1 MSKVNKKS
9 LVALAFASAL
19 LSLSSSSTFAGDVSG
34 ILKSQTS
41 FNTAESELQ
50 QQEWQLDI
58 EYDTGLWGGD
68 LKAIGRIRLDT
79 VDDLNQSSTADT
91 FSAAAKPFATKDWGS
106 VELREL
112 YWETFGDNSFWRIG
126 KQQVVWGEADG
137 LKLLDVINPQNFREF
152 VLDDFDD
159 SRIPLWMFNAEFTV
173 TENGVLQVLWIPD
186 TSVHNL
192 APSGSPYAFSSSS
205 IVPKTASD
213 IAIQLRPAQA
223 PRSPIKDS
231 DIGLRYTDFVNGWDI
246 SLNYLY
252 HYVDEPIVSAS
263 AQTNSETPHILLT
276 QNYERSHLLGGTAS
290 SAVGDWTI
298 RAEIAFET
306 NRYHRTKQSLLGV
319 LQANQWSS
327 VIGLDYQGWSDQ
339 FISLQWFQSRINA
352 TKNDLIELIEHSQE
366 DSVTFLWE
374 SNFMN
379 DTLKAKWLQIH
390 SIDHGDGVFRPK
402 VSYNLQSNLDV
413 YLSADVFYGNKD
425 TRFGQFDQGDRVSVG
440 FERGF

>member
-1 MSKVNKKS
+1 VSMLNNNG
-9 LVALAFASAL
+9 LVALAFVSGL
-19 LSLSSSSTFAGDVSG
+19 LSLSTSSAFAGDVSG

-41 FNTAESELQ
+41 INTAENELQ

-91 FSAAAKPFATKDWGS
+91 FSAVAKPFATKDWGS
-106 VELREL
+106 IELREL

-152 VLDDFDD
+152 VLDDFED
-159 SRIPLWMFNAEFTV
+159 SRIPLWMLNAEFTL

-186 TSVHNL
+186 TTVHNL
-192 APSGSPYAFSSSS
+192 APSDSPYAFSSSS
-205 IVPKTASD
+205 IVPQATSD
-213 IAIQLRPAQA
+213 LAVQLSPALA

-231 DIGLRYTDFVNGWDI
+231 DIGLRYTDFVGGWDV

-263 AQTNSETPHILLT
+263 TQTNSEIPHIQLT

-290 SAVGDWTI
+290 SALGDWTI

-306 NRYHRTKQSLLGV
+306 NRYHRTKQSLSGIV
-319 LQANQWSS
+319 QANQWSS
-327 VIGLDYQGWSDQ
+327 VIGLDYQGWNDQ
-339 FISLQWFQSRINA
+339 FISVQWFQSRINA
-352 TKNDLIELIEHSQE
+352 AQAELIEHSQE
-366 DSVTFLWE
+366 DSLTFLWE
-374 SNFMN
+374 SNFLN
-379 DTLKAKWLQIH
+379 DTLTAKWLQIH
-390 SIDHGDGVFRPK
+390 SIDHGDGVFRSK
-402 VSYNLQSNLDV
+402 VSYNLQSNLDIYV
-413 YLSADVFYGNKD
+413 SSDVFYGNKEN
-425 TRFGQFDQGDRVSVG
+425 RFGQFDQGDRVSIG
-440 FERGF
+440 FEWGYE

>member
-1 MSKVNKKS
+1 MSRLNNNG
-9 LVALAFASAL
+9 LVALAFASGL
-19 LSLSSSSTFAGDVSG
+19 LSLSTNSAFAGDASG

-41 FNTAESELQ
+41 FNTAENELQ
-50 QQEWQLDI
+50 QQEWQLDM

-68 LKAIGRIRLDT
+68 LNAIGRIRLDT

-91 FSAAAKPFATKDWGS
+91 FSAVAKPFATRDWGS
-106 VELREL
+106 IELREL
-112 YWETFGDNSFWRIG
+112 YWETFVDNSFWRIG

-137 LKLLDVINPQNFREF
+137 LKLLDVINPQNFRQF
-152 VLDDFDD
+152 VMDDFDD
-159 SRIPLWMFNAEFTV
+159 SRIPLWMFNAEFTLI
-173 TENGVLQVLWIPD
+173 ENGVLQVLWIPD
-186 TSVHNL
+186 TTVHNL
-192 APSGSPYAFSSSS
+192 VPSGSPYAFSSSS
-205 IVPKTASD
+205 IVPILASD
-213 IAIQLRPAQA
+213 LAIQLRPAQA

-231 DIGLRYTDFVNGWDI
+231 DIGLRYTDFVSGWDI

-252 HYVDEPIVSAS
+252 HYVDELIVSAS
-263 AQTNSETPHILLT
+263 AQTNSEIPHILLT

-290 SAVGDWTI
+290 SALGDWTI

-306 NRYHRTKQSLLGV
+306 NRYHRTKQSLPGV
-319 LQANQWSS
+319 VQASQWSS
-327 VIGLDYQGWSDQ
+327 VIGVDYQGWSDQ
-339 FISLQWFQSRINA
+339 FISVQWFQTRINA
-352 TKNDLIELIEHSQE
+352 TQTDLIELIEHSQE

-413 YLSADVFYGNKD
+413 YISADVFYGNKD
-425 TRFGQFDQGDRVSVG
+425 TLFGQFDQGDRVSIG
-440 FERGF
+440 FDWGF

>member
-1 MSKVNKKS
+1 VRAVNKNS

-19 LSLSSSSTFAGDVSG
+19 LNLSSGSVFAGDMSG

-41 FNTAESELQ
+41 FNSAENELQ

-68 LKAIGRIRLDT
+68 LTAIGRIRLDT

-91 FSAAAKPFATKDWGS
+91 FSAVAKLFATKDWGS
-106 VELREL
+106 IELREL
-112 YWETFGDNSFWRIG
+112 YWETFADNSFWRIG

-152 VLDDFDD
+152 VMDDFDD
-159 SRIPLWMFNAEFTV
+159 SRIPLWMFNAEFTL

-186 TSVHNL
+186 TTVHNL

-205 IVPKTASD
+205 IVPKRSGDSAV
-213 IAIQLRPAQA
+213 QLSPEKA
-223 PRSPIKDS
+223 PRSLIKDS
-231 DIGLRYTDFVNGWDI
+231 DIGLRYTDFLGGWDV

-263 AQTNSETPHILLT
+263 AQTNSELL

-290 SAVGDWTI
+290 SALGDWTI

-306 NRYHRTKQSLLGV
+306 NRYHRTKQSLPGV
-319 LQANQWSS
+319 VQANQWSS
-327 VIGLDYQGWSDQ
+327 VIGLDYQGLSDQ
-339 FISLQWFQSRINA
+339 FISVQWFQSRINA
-352 TKNDLIELIEHSQE
+352 GQAKLIEHSQE
-366 DSVTFLWE
+366 DSVTLLWE
-374 SNFMN
+374 SNFLN
-379 DTLKAKWLQIH
+379 DTLTAKWLQIH

-402 VSYNLQSNLDV
+402 LSYNLQSNLDI

-425 TRFGQFDQGDRVSVG
+425 TLFGQFDQGDRVSIG
-440 FERGF
+440 FEWGL

>member
-1 MSKVNKKS
+1 VSMLNNNG
-9 LVALAFASAL
+9 LVALAFVSGL
-19 LSLSSSSTFAGDVSG
+19 LSLSTSSAFAADVSG

-41 FNTAESELQ
+41 INTAENELQ

-91 FSAAAKPFATKDWGS
+91 FSAVAKPFATKDWGS
-106 VELREL
+106 IELREL

-152 VLDDFDD
+152 VLDDFED
-159 SRIPLWMFNAEFTV
+159 SRIPLWMLNAEFTL
-173 TENGVLQVLWIPD
+173 TENSVLQVLWIPD
-186 TSVHNL
+186 TTVHNL
-192 APSGSPYAFSSSS
+192 APSGSPYALRSSS
-205 IVPKTASD
+205 IVPQATSD
-213 IAIQLRPAQA
+213 LAVQLSPALA

-231 DIGLRYTDFVNGWDI
+231 DIGLRYTDFVGGWDV

-263 AQTNSETPHILLT
+263 TQTNSKIPHIQLT

-290 SAVGDWTI
+290 SALGDWTI

-306 NRYHRTKQSLLGV
+306 NRYHRTKQSLSRIV
-319 LQANQWSS
+319 QANQWSS
-327 VIGLDYQGWSDQ
+327 VIGLDYQGWTNQ
-339 FISLQWFQSRINA
+339 FISVQWFQSLINA
-352 TKNDLIELIEHSQE
+352 AQAEHSQE
-366 DSVTFLWE
+366 DFLTLLWE
-374 SNFMN
+374 SNFLN
-379 DTLKAKWLQIH
+379 DTLTAKWLQIH
-390 SIDHGDGVFRPK
+390 SIDHGDGVFRSK
-402 VSYNLQSNLDV
+402 VSYNLQSNLDIYV
-413 YLSADVFYGNKD
+413 SADVFYGNKEK
-425 TRFGQFDQGDRVSVG
+425 RFGQFDQGDRVSIG
-440 FERGF
+440 FKWGL

>member
-1 MSKVNKKS
+1 MSTVNNNG
-9 LVALAFASAL
+9 LVALAFAIGL

-112 YWETFGDNSFWRIG
+112 YWETFVDNSFWRIG

-192 APSGSPYAFSSSS
+192 APSGSPYAFSRSS

-231 DIGLRYTDFVNGWDI
+231 DIGLRYTDFVNGWDV

-263 AQTNSETPHILLT
+263 AHTNSETPHILMT

-290 SAVGDWTI
+290 SAIGDWTI

-306 NRYHRTKQSLLGV
+306 NRYHRTKQSLPGV
-319 LQANQWSS
+319 VQANQWSS

-339 FISLQWFQSRINA
+339 FISVQWFQARINA
-352 TKNDLIELIEHSQE
+352 TQTDLIELIEHSQE

-374 SNFMN
+374 SNFIN

-440 FERGF
+440 FEWGF

>member
-1 MSKVNKKS
+1 MSALNNNG

-19 LSLSSSSTFAGDVSG
+19 LNLSTTSVYAAEISG

-41 FNTAESELQ
+41 FNTAENKLQ

-58 EYDTGLWGGD
+58 EYDVGLWGGD
-68 LKAIGRIRLDT
+68 LKAIGRLRFDT
-79 VDDLNQSSTADT
+79 VDDLNQRSTADT
-91 FSAAAKPFATKDWGS
+91 YSAVAKPFATEDWGS

-159 SRIPLWMFNAEFTV
+159 SRIPLWMLNAEFTL

-186 TSVHNL
+186 TTVHNL
-192 APSGSPYAFSSSS
+192 APIGSPYAFSSSS
-205 IVPKTASD
+205 IVPKPASD
-213 IAIQLRPAQA
+213 LAVQLSPAQA

-231 DIGLRYTDFVNGWDI
+231 DIGLRYTDFVGGWDV

-252 HYVDEPIVSAS
+252 HYVDEAILRAS
-263 AQTNSETPHILLT
+263 AQTNSEIPHILLT

-290 SAVGDWTI
+290 SALGDWTI

-306 NRYHRTKQSLLGV
+306 NRYHRTKQSLPGV
-319 LQANQWSS
+319 VQANQWSS

-339 FISLQWFQSRINA
+339 FVSVQWFQSRIDAAQN
-352 TKNDLIELIEHSQE
+352 ELIEHRQE
-366 DSVTFLWE
+366 DSMTFLWE

-402 VSYNLQSNLDV
+402 LSYNLQSNLDI
-413 YLSADVFYGNKD
+413 YISADVFYGNKD
-425 TRFGQFDQGDRVSVG
+425 KLFGQFDHSDRVSIG
-440 FERGF
+440 FEWGF

>member
-19 LSLSSSSTFAGDVSG
+19 LSLSSSSAFAGDVSG

-205 IVPKTASD
+205 IVPKPPSD
-213 IAIQLRPAQA
+213 IAVQLRPAKA

-263 AQTNSETPHILLT
+263 AHTNSETPHILMT

-290 SAVGDWTI
+290 SAIGDWTI

-306 NRYHRTKQSLLGV
+306 NRYHRTKQSLPGV

-339 FISLQWFQSRINA
+339 FISLQWFQARINA
-352 TKNDLIELIEHSQE
+352 TQNDLIELIEHSQE

-440 FERGF
+440 FEWGF

>member
-1 MSKVNKKS
+1 MSTVNNNG
-9 LVALAFASAL
+9 LVALAFAIGL

-91 FSAAAKPFATKDWGS
+91 FSAVAKPFATKDWGS

-112 YWETFGDNSFWRIG
+112 YWETFVDNSFWRIG

-205 IVPKTASD
+205 IVPKPASD
-213 IAIQLRPAQA
+213 IAVQLRPAQA

-231 DIGLRYTDFVNGWDI
+231 DIGLRYTDFVNGWDV

-263 AQTNSETPHILLT
+263 AHTNSETPHILMT

-290 SAVGDWTI
+290 SAIGDWTI

-306 NRYHRTKQSLLGV
+306 NRYHRTKQSLPGV
-319 LQANQWSS
+319 VQANQWSS

-339 FISLQWFQSRINA
+339 FISVQWFQARINA
-352 TKNDLIELIEHSQE
+352 TQTDLIELIEHSQE

-374 SNFMN
+374 SNFIN

-440 FERGF
+440 FEWGF

>member
-1 MSKVNKKS
+1 VSRLNNNG
-9 LVALAFASAL
+9 LVALAFASGL
-19 LSLSSSSTFAGDVSG
+19 LSLSTNSAFAGDASG

-41 FNTAESELQ
+41 FNTAENELQ
-50 QQEWQLDI
+50 QQEWQLDM

-68 LKAIGRIRLDT
+68 LNAIGRIRLDT

-91 FSAAAKPFATKDWGS
+91 FSAVAKPFATRDWGS
-106 VELREL
+106 IELREL
-112 YWETFGDNSFWRIG
+112 YWETFVDNSFWRIG

-137 LKLLDVINPQNFREF
+137 LKLLDVINPQNFRQF
-152 VLDDFDD
+152 VMDDFDD
-159 SRIPLWMFNAEFTV
+159 SRIPLWMFNAEFTLI
-173 TENGVLQVLWIPD
+173 ENGVLQVLWIPD
-186 TSVHNL
+186 TTVHNL
-192 APSGSPYAFSSSS
+192 VPSGSPYAFSSSS
-205 IVPKTASD
+205 IVPILASD
-213 IAIQLRPAQA
+213 LAIQLRPAQA

-231 DIGLRYTDFVNGWDI
+231 DIGLRYTDFVSGWDI

-252 HYVDEPIVSAS
+252 HYVDELIVSAS
-263 AQTNSETPHILLT
+263 AQTNSEIPHILLT

-290 SAVGDWTI
+290 SALGDWTI

-306 NRYHRTKQSLLGV
+306 NRYHRTKQSLPGV
-319 LQANQWSS
+319 VQASQWSS
-327 VIGLDYQGWSDQ
+327 VIGVDYQGWSDQ
-339 FISLQWFQSRINA
+339 FISVQWFQTRINA
-352 TKNDLIELIEHSQE
+352 TQTDLIELIEHSQE

-413 YLSADVFYGNKD
+413 YISADVFYGNKD
-425 TRFGQFDQGDRVSVG
+425 TLFGQFDQGDRVSIG
-440 FERGF
+440 FDWGF

>member
-1 MSKVNKKS
+1 MRAVNKNS

-19 LSLSSSSTFAGDVSG
+19 LNLSSGSVFAGDMSG

-41 FNTAESELQ
+41 FNSAENELQ

-68 LKAIGRIRLDT
+68 LTAIGRIRLDT

-91 FSAAAKPFATKDWGS
+91 FSAVAKLFATKDWGS
-106 VELREL
+106 IELREL
-112 YWETFGDNSFWRIG
+112 YWETFADNSFWRIG

-152 VLDDFDD
+152 VMDDFDD
-159 SRIPLWMFNAEFTV
+159 SRIPLWMFNAEFTL

-186 TSVHNL
+186 TTVHNL

-205 IVPKTASD
+205 IVPKRSGDSAV
-213 IAIQLRPAQA
+213 QLSPEKA
-223 PRSPIKDS
+223 PRSLIKDS
-231 DIGLRYTDFVNGWDI
+231 DIGLRYTDFLGGWDV

-263 AQTNSETPHILLT
+263 AQTNSELL

-290 SAVGDWTI
+290 SALGDWTI

-306 NRYHRTKQSLLGV
+306 NRYHRTKQSLPGV
-319 LQANQWSS
+319 VQANQWSS
-327 VIGLDYQGWSDQ
+327 VIGLDYQGLSDQ
-339 FISLQWFQSRINA
+339 FISVQWFQSRINA
-352 TKNDLIELIEHSQE
+352 GQAKLIEHSQE
-366 DSVTFLWE
+366 DSVTLLWE
-374 SNFMN
+374 SNFLN
-379 DTLKAKWLQIH
+379 DTLTAKWLQIH

-402 VSYNLQSNLDV
+402 LSYNLQSNLDI

-425 TRFGQFDQGDRVSVG
+425 TLFGQFDQGDRVSIG
-440 FERGF
+440 FEWGL

>member
-1 MSKVNKKS
+1 VSTLYNKN
-9 LVALAFASAL
+9 LVALAFASGL
-19 LSLSSSSTFAGDVSG
+19 LSLSTSTAYASDMSG

-41 FNTAESELQ
+41 FNTAKSELQ

-58 EYDTGLWGGD
+58 EYDKGVWGGD
-68 LKAIGRIRLDT
+68 LKVIGRLRLDT
-79 VDDLNQSSTADT
+79 VDDLNQSSTGET
-91 FSAAAKPFATKDWGS
+91 FSAVAKPLATKDWGS
-106 VELREL
+106 LELREL

-159 SRIPLWMFNAEFTV
+159 SRIPLWMFNAEFTL

-186 TSVHNL
+186 TTVHNL
-192 APSGSPYAFSSSS
+192 APIGSPYAFSSSS
-205 IVPKTASD
+205 IVPKPTAEQSV
-213 IAIQLRPAQA
+213 QLSPAQA

-231 DIGLRYTDFVNGWDI
+231 DIGLRYTDFVGGWDV

-252 HYVDEPIVSAS
+252 HYVDEPVLSAS
-263 AQTNSETPHILLT
+263 AQTNSEMPYILLA
-276 QNYERSHLLGGTAS
+276 QNYERSHLIGGTAS
-290 SAVGDWTI
+290 SALGDWTI

-319 LQANQWSS
+319 IQANQWSS

-339 FISLQWFQSRINA
+339 FISLQWFQSRIN
-352 TKNDLIELIEHSQE
+352 TPQTELIEHRQE
-366 DSVTFLWE
+366 DSMTFLWE
-374 SNFMN
+374 SNFLN
-379 DTLKAKWLQIH
+379 DTLTAKWLQIH

-402 VSYNLQSNLDV
+402 LKYNLQSNVDV
-413 YLSADVFYGNKD
+413 YISADVFYGNKNK
-425 TRFGQFDQGDRVSVG
+425 RFGQFDQSDRVSIG
-440 FERGF
+440 FEWGF

>member
-1 MSKVNKKS
+1 VSMLNNNG
-9 LVALAFASAL
+9 LVALAFVSGL
-19 LSLSSSSTFAGDVSG
+19 LSLSTSSAFAGDVSG

-41 FNTAESELQ
+41 INTAENELQ

-91 FSAAAKPFATKDWGS
+91 FSAVAKPFATKDWGS
-106 VELREL
+106 IELREL

-152 VLDDFDD
+152 VLDDFED
-159 SRIPLWMFNAEFTV
+159 SRIPLWMLNAEFTL

-186 TSVHNL
+186 TTVHNL
-192 APSGSPYAFSSSS
+192 APSGSPYAFSNLS
-205 IVPKTASD
+205 IVPKPASD
-213 IAIQLRPAQA
+213 LAIQLSPAKA

-231 DIGLRYTDFVNGWDI
+231 DIGLRYTDFVSGWDI

-252 HYVDEPIVSAS
+252 NYVDEPILKAS
-263 AQTNSETPHILLT
+263 AKTNSEIPYIQLT
-276 QNYERSHLLGGTAS
+276 QNYERSHLIGGTAS
-290 SAVGDWTI
+290 SALGDWTI
-298 RAEIAFET
+298 RGEIAFET
-306 NRYHRTKQSLLGV
+306 NRYHRTKQSLPGV
-319 LQANQWSS
+319 VQANQWSS

-339 FISLQWFQSRINA
+339 FISVQWFQSRINA
-352 TKNDLIELIEHSQE
+352 PQTELIEHRQE

-390 SIDHGDGVFRPK
+390 SIDHGNGVIRPK
-402 VSYNLQSNLDV
+402 ISYNLQSNLDV
-413 YLSADVFYGNKD
+413 YISADVFYGNRD
-425 TRFGQFDQGDRVSVG
+425 TRFGQFDHADRVSIG
-440 FERGF
+440 FEWGF

>member
-1 MSKVNKKS
+1 VRAVNKNS

-19 LSLSSSSTFAGDVSG
+19 LNLSSGSVFAGDMSG

-41 FNTAESELQ
+41 FNSAENELQ

-68 LKAIGRIRLDT
+68 LTAIGRIRLDT

-91 FSAAAKPFATKDWGS
+91 FSAVAKLFATKDWGS
-106 VELREL
+106 IELREL
-112 YWETFGDNSFWRIG
+112 YWETFADNSFWRIG

-152 VLDDFDD
+152 VMDDFDD
-159 SRIPLWMFNAEFTV
+159 SRIPLWMFNAEFTL

-186 TSVHNL
+186 TTVHNL

-205 IVPKTASD
+205 IVPKRSGDSAV
-213 IAIQLRPAQA
+213 QLSPAKA

-231 DIGLRYTDFVNGWDI
+231 DIGLRYTDFLGGWDV

-263 AQTNSETPHILLT
+263 AQTNSELL

-290 SAVGDWTI
+290 SALGDWTI

-306 NRYHRTKQSLLGV
+306 NRYHRTKQSLPGV
-319 LQANQWSS
+319 VQANQWSS
-327 VIGLDYQGWSDQ
+327 VIGLDYQGLSDQ
-339 FISLQWFQSRINA
+339 FISVQWFQSRINA
-352 TKNDLIELIEHSQE
+352 GQAKLIEHSQE
-366 DSVTFLWE
+366 DSVTLLWE
-374 SNFMN
+374 SNFLN
-379 DTLKAKWLQIH
+379 DTLTAKWLQIH

-402 VSYNLQSNLDV
+402 LSYNLQSNLDI

-425 TRFGQFDQGDRVSVG
+425 TLFGQFDQGDRVSIG
-440 FERGF
+440 FEWGL

>member
-1 MSKVNKKS
+1 MLNNNG
-9 LVALAFASAL
+9 LVALAFVSGL
-19 LSLSSSSTFAGDVSG
+19 LSLSTSSAFAGDVSG

-41 FNTAESELQ
+41 INTAENELQ

-68 LKAIGRIRLDT
+68 LKAIWRIRLDT

-91 FSAAAKPFATKDWGS
+91 FSAVAKPFATKDWGS
-106 VELREL
+106 IELREL

-152 VLDDFDD
+152 VLDDFED
-159 SRIPLWMFNAEFTV
+159 SRIPLWMLNAEFTL

-186 TSVHNL
+186 TTVHNL
-192 APSGSPYAFSSSS
+192 APSDSPYAFSSSS
-205 IVPKTASD
+205 IVPQATSD
-213 IAIQLRPAQA
+213 LAVQLSPALA

-231 DIGLRYTDFVNGWDI
+231 DIGLRYTDFVGGWDV

-263 AQTNSETPHILLT
+263 TQTNSEIPHIQLT

-290 SAVGDWTI
+290 SALGDWTI

-306 NRYHRTKQSLLGV
+306 NRYHRTKQSLSGIV
-319 LQANQWSS
+319 QANQWSS
-327 VIGLDYQGWSDQ
+327 VIGLDYQGWNDQ
-339 FISLQWFQSRINA
+339 FISVQWFQSRINA
-352 TKNDLIELIEHSQE
+352 AQAELIEHSQE
-366 DSVTFLWE
+366 DSLTFLWE
-374 SNFMN
+374 SNFLN
-379 DTLKAKWLQIH
+379 DTLTAKWLQIH
-390 SIDHGDGVFRPK
+390 SIDHGDGVFRSK
-402 VSYNLQSNLDV
+402 VSYNLQSNLDIYV
-413 YLSADVFYGNKD
+413 SSDVFYGNKEN
-425 TRFGQFDQGDRVSVG
+425 RFGQFDQGDRVSIG
-440 FERGF
+440 FEWGYE

>member
-1 MSKVNKKS
+1 VSMLNNNG
-9 LVALAFASAL
+9 LVALAFVSGL
-19 LSLSSSSTFAGDVSG
+19 LSLSTSSAFAADVSG

-41 FNTAESELQ
+41 INTAENELQ

-91 FSAAAKPFATKDWGS
+91 FSAVAKPFATKDWGS
-106 VELREL
+106 IELREL

-152 VLDDFDD
+152 VLDDFED
-159 SRIPLWMFNAEFTV
+159 SRIPLWMLNAEFTL

-186 TSVHNL
+186 TTVHNL
-192 APSGSPYAFSSSS
+192 APSDSPYAFSSSS
-205 IVPKTASD
+205 IVPQATSD
-213 IAIQLRPAQA
+213 LAVQLSPALA

-231 DIGLRYTDFVNGWDI
+231 DIGLRYTDFVGGWDV

-263 AQTNSETPHILLT
+263 TQTNSEIPHIQLT

-290 SAVGDWTI
+290 SALGDWTI

-306 NRYHRTKQSLLGV
+306 NRYHRTKQSLSGIV
-319 LQANQWSS
+319 QANQWSS
-327 VIGLDYQGWSDQ
+327 VIGLDYQGWNDQ
-339 FISLQWFQSRINA
+339 FISVQWFQSRINA
-352 TKNDLIELIEHSQE
+352 AQAELIEHSQE
-366 DSVTFLWE
+366 DSLTFLWE
-374 SNFMN
+374 SNFLN
-379 DTLKAKWLQIH
+379 DTLTAKWLQIH
-390 SIDHGDGVFRPK
+390 SIDHGDGVFRSK
-402 VSYNLQSNLDV
+402 VSYNLQSNLDIYV
-413 YLSADVFYGNKD
+413 SSDVFYGNKEN
-425 TRFGQFDQGDRVSVG
+425 RFGQFDQGDRVSIG
-440 FERGF
+440 FEWGYE

>member
-1 MSKVNKKS
+1 VSRLNNNG
-9 LVALAFASAL
+9 LVALAFASGL
-19 LSLSSSSTFAGDVSG
+19 LSLSTNSAFAGDASG

-41 FNTAESELQ
+41 FNTAENELQ
-50 QQEWQLDI
+50 QQEWQLDM

-68 LKAIGRIRLDT
+68 LNAIGRIRLDT

-91 FSAAAKPFATKDWGS
+91 FSAVAKPFATRDWGS
-106 VELREL
+106 IELREL
-112 YWETFGDNSFWRIG
+112 YWETFVDNSFWRIG

-137 LKLLDVINPQNFREF
+137 LKLLDVINPQNFRQF
-152 VLDDFDD
+152 VMDDFDD
-159 SRIPLWMFNAEFTV
+159 SRIPLWMFNAEFTLI
-173 TENGVLQVLWIPD
+173 ENGVLQVLWIPD
-186 TSVHNL
+186 TTVHNL
-192 APSGSPYAFSSSS
+192 VPSGSPYAFSSSS
-205 IVPKTASD
+205 IVPILASD
-213 IAIQLRPAQA
+213 LAIQLRPAQA

-231 DIGLRYTDFVNGWDI
+231 DIGLRYTDFVSGWDI

-252 HYVDEPIVSAS
+252 HYVDELIVSAS
-263 AQTNSETPHILLT
+263 AQTNSEIPHILLT

-290 SAVGDWTI
+290 SALGDWTI

-306 NRYHRTKQSLLGV
+306 NRYHRTKHSLPGV
-319 LQANQWSS
+319 VQASQWSS
-327 VIGLDYQGWSDQ
+327 VIGVDYQGWSDQ
-339 FISLQWFQSRINA
+339 FISVQWFQTRINA
-352 TKNDLIELIEHSQE
+352 TQTDLIELIEHSQE

-413 YLSADVFYGNKD
+413 YISADVFYGNKD
-425 TRFGQFDQGDRVSVG
+425 TLFGQFDQGDRVSIG
-440 FERGF
+440 FDWGF

>member
-1 MSKVNKKS
+1 MSTVNNNG
-9 LVALAFASAL
+9 LVALAFAIGL

-112 YWETFGDNSFWRIG
+112 YWETFVDNSFWRIG

-192 APSGSPYAFSSSS
+192 APSGSPYAFSRSS

-231 DIGLRYTDFVNGWDI
+231 DIGLRYTDFVNGWDV

-263 AQTNSETPHILLT
+263 AHTNSETPHILMT

-290 SAVGDWTI
+290 SAIGDWTI

-306 NRYHRTKQSLLGV
+306 NRYHRTKQSLPGV
-319 LQANQWSS
+319 VQANQWSS

-339 FISLQWFQSRINA
+339 FISVQWFQARINA
-352 TKNDLIELIEHSQE
+352 TQTDLIELIEHSQE

-402 VSYNLQSNLDV
+402 VSYNLQSNLDF

-440 FERGF
+440 FEWGF

>member
-1 MSKVNKKS
+1 MSTVNNNG
-9 LVALAFASAL
+9 LVALAFAIGL

-91 FSAAAKPFATKDWGS
+91 FSAVAKPFATKDWGS

-112 YWETFGDNSFWRIG
+112 YWETFVDNSFWRIG

-192 APSGSPYAFSSSS
+192 APSGSPYAFSRSS

-231 DIGLRYTDFVNGWDI
+231 DIGLRYTDFVNGWDV

-263 AQTNSETPHILLT
+263 AHTNSETPHILMT

-290 SAVGDWTI
+290 SAIGDWTI

-306 NRYHRTKQSLLGV
+306 NRYHRTKQSLPGV
-319 LQANQWSS
+319 VQANQWSS

-339 FISLQWFQSRINA
+339 FISVQWFQARINA
-352 TKNDLIELIEHSQE
+352 TQTDLIELIEHSQE

-374 SNFMN
+374 SNFIN

-402 VSYNLQSNLDV
+402 VSYNLQSNLDF

-440 FERGF
+440 FEWGF

>member
-1 MSKVNKKS
+1 VSMLNNNG
-9 LVALAFASAL
+9 LVALAFVSGL
-19 LSLSSSSTFAGDVSG
+19 LSLSTSSAFAGDVSG

-41 FNTAESELQ
+41 INTAENELQ

-68 LKAIGRIRLDT
+68 LKAIWRIRLDT

-91 FSAAAKPFATKDWGS
+91 FSAVAKPFATKDWGS
-106 VELREL
+106 IELREL

-152 VLDDFDD
+152 VLDDFED
-159 SRIPLWMFNAEFTV
+159 SRIPLWMLNAEFTL

-186 TSVHNL
+186 TTVHNL
-192 APSGSPYAFSSSS
+192 APSDSPYAFSSSS
-205 IVPKTASD
+205 IVPQATSD
-213 IAIQLRPAQA
+213 LAVQLSPALA

-231 DIGLRYTDFVNGWDI
+231 DIGLRYTDFVGGWDV

-263 AQTNSETPHILLT
+263 TQTNSEIPHIQLT

-290 SAVGDWTI
+290 SALGDWTI

-306 NRYHRTKQSLLGV
+306 NRYHRTKQSLSGIV
-319 LQANQWSS
+319 QANQWSS
-327 VIGLDYQGWSDQ
+327 VIGLDYQGWNDQ
-339 FISLQWFQSRINA
+339 FISVQWFQSRINA
-352 TKNDLIELIEHSQE
+352 AQAELIEHSQE
-366 DSVTFLWE
+366 DSLTFLWE
-374 SNFMN
+374 SNFLN
-379 DTLKAKWLQIH
+379 DTLTAKWLQIH
-390 SIDHGDGVFRPK
+390 SIDHGDGVFRSK
-402 VSYNLQSNLDV
+402 VSYNLQSNLDIYV
-413 YLSADVFYGNKD
+413 SSDVFYGNKEN
-425 TRFGQFDQGDRVSVG
+425 RFGQFDQGDRVSIG
-440 FERGF
+440 FEWGYE

>member
-1 MSKVNKKS
+1 MSTLNNNS
-9 LVALAFASAL
+9 LVALAFASGL
-19 LSLSSSSTFAGDVSG
+19 LSLPTSSAFAGDVSG

-41 FNTAESELQ
+41 FNTTESELQ

-91 FSAAAKPFATKDWGS
+91 FSAVAKPFTTMDWGS
-106 VELREL
+106 IELREL

-159 SRIPLWMFNAEFTV
+159 SRIPLWMLNAEFTL

-186 TSVHNL
+186 TTTHNL
-192 APSGSPYAFSSSS
+192 APSSSPYAFSSSS
-205 IVPKTASD
+205 IVPQATSD
-213 IAIQLRPAQA
+213 LAVQLSPALA

-231 DIGLRYTDFVNGWDI
+231 DIGLRYTDFVGGWDL

-263 AQTNSETPHILLT
+263 TQIISEIPYIVLT

-290 SAVGDWTI
+290 SALGDWTI
-298 RAEIAFET
+298 RTEIAFET
-306 NRYHRTKQSLLGV
+306 NRYHRTKQLLPGV
-319 LQANQWSS
+319 VQANQWSS
-327 VIGLDYQGWSDQ
+327 VIGLDYQGFSDQ

-352 TKNDLIELIEHSQE
+352 AQAELIENSQE
-366 DSVTFLWE
+366 DSMTFLWE
-374 SNFMN
+374 SKFLN
-379 DTLKAKWLQIH
+379 DTLIVKWLQIH

-402 VSYNLQSNLDV
+402 ISYNLQSNVDI
-413 YLSADVFYGNKD
+413 YISADVFYGNRDKL
-425 TRFGQFDQGDRVSVG
+425 FGQFDQSDRVSVG
-440 FERGF
+440 FEWGF

>member
-1 MSKVNKKS
+1 MSTLNNNG
-9 LVALAFASAL
+9 LVALAFASGL
-19 LSLSSSSTFAGDVSG
+19 LSLSSSSAFAGDVSG

-91 FSAAAKPFATKDWGS
+91 FSAVAKPFATKDWGS

-112 YWETFGDNSFWRIG
+112 YWETFADNSFWRIG

-205 IVPKTASD
+205 IVPKPASD
-213 IAIQLRPAQA
+213 IAVQLRPAQA

-231 DIGLRYTDFVNGWDI
+231 DIGLRYTDFVNGWDV

-263 AQTNSETPHILLT
+263 AHTNSETPHILMT

-290 SAVGDWTI
+290 SAIGDWTI

-306 NRYHRTKQSLLGV
+306 NRYHRTKQSLPGV
-319 LQANQWSS
+319 VQANQWSS

-339 FISLQWFQSRINA
+339 FISVQWFQARINA
-352 TKNDLIELIEHSQE
+352 TQTDLIELIEHSQE

-402 VSYNLQSNLDV
+402 VSYNLQSNLDF

-440 FERGF
+440 FEWGF